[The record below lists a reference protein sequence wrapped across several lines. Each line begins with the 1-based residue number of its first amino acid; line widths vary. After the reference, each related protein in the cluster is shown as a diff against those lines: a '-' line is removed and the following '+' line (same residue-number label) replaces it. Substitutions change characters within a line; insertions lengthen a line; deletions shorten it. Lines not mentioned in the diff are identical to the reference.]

1 MLYHLP
7 ILSRPDFGL
16 LRAPGAGL
24 GNLLFPIARAVIAQ
38 SHHGGTLVIPTMR
51 QIKIGTFL
59 RRERDKRTYGDI
71 FHHRDIGE
79 LKDWGRAH
87 LASAVKEGGDAV
99 NASGTVEYEGLGRQF
114 HDLEGHSALIKSFL
128 LQRARIPNVCEPYDI
143 AMHVRLGDFGAA
155 DANATRQNTSI
166 PLEWY
171 RKAIAVAREQLGRE
185 TVRGVLFTDA
195 DPIELISELGLDG
208 FEPEPQGNALSS
220 ILALAQSHILIGSRS
235 TFSLWGRYLG
245 AKKAIWP
252 EGFEFERYAP
262 LDKARDI
269 FI

>member
-99 NASGTVEYEGLGRQF
+99 NASGTVEYEGLGLQF

-128 LQRARIPNVCEPYDI
+128 LQRA
-143 AMHVRLGDFGAA
+143 
-155 DANATRQNTSI
+155 RQNTSI